1 MQRFLAPLLALTLAL
16 AACAPQVQTPVVTP
30 PDVSPATP
38 ASTAPLAPQLVVTPH
53 PLLAAFPAQVGD
65 RDAVN
70 LRPSTGGVI
79 IRVRLADSTYSPGW
93 GGEQGQVVPSQ
104 GTGIGPLS
112 IGTVIEVLDGA
123 AWTEVAR
130 YE

>member
-1 MQRFLAPLLALTLAL
+1 MRRLLLLALTLAL
-16 AACAPQVQTPVVTP
+16 AACAPQPRTPVVAP
-30 PDVSPATP
+30 PDVPPATP
-38 ASTAPLAPQLVVTPH
+38 TAPRAPRLVVTPH

-65 RDAVN
+65 RDAVD
-70 LRPSTGGVI
+70 LRPSTGGVS
-79 IRVRLADSTYSPGW
+79 IRVRLADGTYSPGW

-130 YE
+130 YQ

>member
-1 MQRFLAPLLALTLAL
+1 MRRLLLLALTLAL
-16 AACAPQVQTPVVTP
+16 AACAPQVQTPVVTL
-30 PDVSPATP
+30 PDLPPATP
-38 ASTAPLAPQLVVTPH
+38 APTAPRAPQLVVTPH

-65 RDAVN
+65 RDAVA

-79 IRVRLADSTYSPGW
+79 IRVHLADGSYSPGW
-93 GGEQGQVVPSQ
+93 GGEQGQVLPPQ

-112 IGTVIEVLDGA
+112 TGTVIEVLDGA

-130 YE
+130 YQ